1 LIEAGGRGNLAA
13 GFLLRR
19 FRVFPANHLHSA
31 AAMKMAR
38 RVIVPL
44 YTASGA
50 AALVYE
56 VVWTR
61 MLALHLGHTVAAAST
76 VLAAFMGGPHLTVY
90 GNAQDGVGN
99 TMNGGQVIIHGS
111 VGDVMGYAMRGG
123 TILVRG
129 SVGYR
134 AGIHMKSFKR
144 QVPCIVVG
152 GSAGDFLG
160 EYMAGGTLVVLGLDQ
175 PGPPVGRWVATGM
188 HGGAIYV
195 RGELPADRTGSE
207 VTAAPAGADDEPVLF
222 PLLEEFA
229 AAFDLSAAELKALS
243 FTRLA
248 PVSHRPY
255 GNHYAG

>member
-1 LIEAGGRGNLAA
+1 MEISAQGSGYRELNAQVRRAIAEGETELTLSSVNGHRYLGTGLVDPVEIKIHGVAGND
-13 GFLLRR
+13 
-19 FRVFPANHLHSA
+19 
-31 AAMKMAR
+31 
-38 RVIVPL
+38 
-44 YTASGA
+44 
-50 AALVYE
+50 
-56 VVWTR
+56 
-61 MLALHLGHTVAAAST
+61 
-76 VLAAFMGGPHLTVY
+76 LAAFMDGPHLTVY

-129 SVGYR
+129 NVGYR

-195 RGELPADRTGSE
+195 RGELPVDRTGSE
-207 VTAAPAGADDEPVLF
+207 VTAAPAGSDDEPVLF

-243 FTRLA
+243 FTRLT